1 MRKDDFLEKAYQEGD
16 HHPQHPDW
24 IYSRGKNGKLAWHA
38 DPNYKKGAKQDGGKA
53 PAGNASQS
61 TNNQSNGGK
70 QPQQS
75 GQPQAQQTQK
85 KLEDM
90 SHDELVAYAKQTI
103 SDSLAKVVSNKSL
116 PKPARQVAFDELKTR
131 DDFDSSKVDASDLVG
146 APGGKKAPKVQ
157 YSKKP
162 NVDIDIPSTI
172 VIPKKGGGTSKTKA
186 SKQREAMGRISDD
199 DLLKI
204 LNNKTNNAHLRH
216 LAYEEAA
223 SRGIDESKI
232 DVSGSLEEHWQKVED
247 RQKTLS
253 AKNNNTDEDEVSGV
267 TYDPNDP
274 MNFDPEKAEQIMSEF
289 PDGDDGWKNP
299 KDPRIAKAFNN
310 FISLSSRKA
319 YDRFLDYQKRLDPD
333 YQSPNSVIEDL
344 NTDYLSFMVSDVSP
358 LFVSAGGAGAGKTY
372 GFKKMAEEL
381 NMPRL
386 KEGQDPADEDWAYVN
401 LTNPASEKDFRSML
415 KKYNG
420 TYLDPVDGEEHGHIL
435 VFDDNDKILTSKEFQ
450 ALMKNL
456 ADTDPEMRTF
466 KDPDTGEMIK
476 FTGKI
481 MVVTNKSMDS
491 LTENEDGKA
500 IMSRAEK
507 SDIHFTVKENL
518 ELLEQRYKGMPIDGL
533 NIPISKQQSVRQEVF
548 NFIKENADKLD
559 PSKFTPRKFGEVI
572 KEVHKDVNRQNYA
585 ARSATIAKLTGAS
598 NTNKTWQKKAMSI
611 LNKADEDEF
620 NDVDSSSDDKDK
632 KNNPAIKKRMELIKK
647 KNPELYEKLW
657 GKKVL
662 DFFGGDDEDND
673 DEESAEKAIQSDM
686 SLEEAENI
694 LFG

>member
-1 MRKDDFLEKAYQEGD
+1 MIKQNFFEKAHKDGD
-16 HHPQHPDW
+16 VHP
-24 IYSRGKNGKLAWHA
+24 K
-38 DPNYKKGAKQDGGKA
+38 DPNYVWVSSANKGKGDWRKKGGKA
-53 PAGNASQS
+53 QQNSGNQPQSTSSQDGSQS
-61 TNNQSNGGK
+61 QSQNK
-70 QPQQS
+70 PQQ
-75 GQPQAQQTQK
+75 AQK

-90 SHDELVAYAKQTI
+90 SHEELVAFAKQTI
-103 SDSLAKVVSNKSL
+103 SETLAKVAANKNL

-131 DDFDSSKVDASDLVG
+131 DDFDISDVKASDLTG
-146 APGGKKAPKVQ
+146 APGGKKEAKVQ
-157 YSKKP
+157 YNKKP
-162 NVDIDIPSTI
+162 NVDITIPEKII
-172 VIPKKGGGTSKTKA
+172 VPKKAGGTSKVDA
-186 SKQREAMGRISDD
+186 SKQRQAMERLDD
-199 DLLKI
+199 DNLLKI
-204 LNNKTNNAHLRH
+204 LNNAKGNPHLRH

-232 DVSGSLEEHWQKVED
+232 DTKGSLEKLWNDTDD
-247 RQKTLS
+247 RQKKLNAPKS
-253 AKNNNTDEDEVSGV
+253 TDGDEESEDY
-267 TYDPNDP
+267 YDTSDP
-274 MNFDPEKAEQIMSEF
+274 MNFDPEKAEEIMKEF

-310 FISLSSRKA
+310 FVSLSSRKA

-333 YQSPNSVIEDL
+333 YQPPSSVIEDL

-358 LFVSAGGAGAGKTY
+358 LFISAGGAGAGKTY

-386 KEGQDPADEDWAYVN
+386 GEGQNPTDEDWAYVN
-401 LTNPASEKDFRSML
+401 LTNPASEKDFRTML

-435 VFDDNDKILTSKEFQ
+435 VFDDNDKIITSKEFQ

-466 KDPDTGEMIK
+466 KDPDTGDMIK

-518 ELLEQRYKGMPIDGL
+518 ELLEQRYKDMPIEGL
-533 NIPISKQQSVRQEVF
+533 NIPASKQQSIRQEVF
-548 NFIKENADKLD
+548 DFIKQNADKLD

-572 KEVHKDVNRQNYA
+572 KEVHKDINKQNYA

-598 NTNKTWQKKAMSI
+598 NANKTWQKKAMNI
-611 LNKADEDEF
+611 LNKADEDEL
-620 NDVDSSSDDKDK
+620 NDNNDSANKDKDK
-632 KNNPAIKKRMELIKK
+632 KNNPAVKKRMELIKK
-647 KNPELYEKLW
+647 RNPQLYEKLW

-662 DFFGGDDEDND
+662 DFFGGSDEDSD
-673 DEESAEKAIQSDM
+673 DEEDSAEKGMQDEM
-686 SLEEAENI
+686 SLTEAEN
-694 LFG
+694 LLLG